1 MRQEIKK
8 IIPQL
13 NSKESNILFSLSLLM
28 LSMAAFLFIG
38 ADGYVLFDDSRSY
51 IQMQNGQGVMPLYP
65 LFLFFNRLLWGNEHY
80 LNFVVV
86 EQAIVAAFCLLWFVL
101 EIKKR
106 FSLSFWEAYVVY
118 LLALFPFTTDMPK
131 AMTTQEIVTEGLA
144 YALFYVF
151 AVFLLDA
158 LWDKSLMRVLYS
170 WLFVFVLALLRS
182 QLQMLFGVCAVA
194 LLYIVFMKFRQKRRM
209 ALLGSMLIAFVICV
223 CLMGIGVLGV
233 VRINSSI
240 QRMMYGESGLA
251 RLIQDNA
258 ITVEMES
265 VPKQTE
271 TVENE
276 ATEDEITETDVEV
289 SEGVTETTKAE
300 EVPSSPPNTHPEVLA
315 YLEQGYEDS
324 GVAISQYDTL
334 IFSKGMYEADYE
346 DYLLFEDELLQEQF
360 LLLYDIVDKLEYRYP
375 YADSGLMGFRHIS
388 DAVGAIGVA
397 SLGSLDKYFADY
409 YNTTIV
415 YFVYQKTSQSA
426 RTIGLKLLTHH
437 FGRFI
442 WHTIRLSLPAF
453 VASVFFQKERFY
465 LLCSLITLFLYVTA
479 IGLTIWSYVD
489 QKADRR
495 YGELMLG
502 VLITDFV
509 LVMALSLLFIGLQ
522 RYVVYAFGI
531 FYIAYL
537 LLLKQLWQIH
547 GKRWFGKYIGSRPYG
562 V

>member
-8 IIPQL
+8 FIPQL
-13 NSKESNILFSLSLLM
+13 NSKDSNILFALSLLM
-28 LSMAAFLFIG
+28 LSMAVFLFLG
-38 ADGYVLFDDSRSY
+38 ADGYLIANDSESY
-51 IQMQNGQGVMPLYP
+51 MQLQNRQGVMPLYP
-65 LFLFFNRLLWGNEHY
+65 LFLFFNRLLWGNERY
-80 LNFVVV
+80 LDYVIV
-86 EQAIVAAFCLLWFVL
+86 EQALIAAFCILWLVL
-101 EIKKR
+101 KIKKR
-106 FSLSFWEAYVVY
+106 FSLKFWEAYVVY
-118 LLALFPFTTDMPK
+118 LLALLPFTVDMPL

-158 LWDKSLMRVLYS
+158 LWDKSYRRLLYS
-170 WLFVFVLALLRS
+170 WLFVFVLGLLRS
-182 QLQMLFGVCAVA
+182 QLQMLFGVCSVA
-194 LLYIVFMKFRQKRRM
+194 LLYIVFMKFRQKSRM
-209 ALLGSMLIAFVICV
+209 ALLGSMLITFVICV
-223 CLMGIGVLGV
+223 CLIGIGVLGV
-233 VRINSSI
+233 VRINSFS
-240 QRMMYGESGLA
+240 QRMMYGGTRLA

-258 ITVEMES
+258 INIEPES
-265 VPKQTE
+265 APEQDE
-271 TVENE
+271 TVESE
-276 ATEDEITETDVEV
+276 EMTYEITEAEV
-289 SEGVTETTKAE
+289 VDSMAETTEAE
-300 EVPSSPPNTHPEVLA
+300 PAPPPNTHPEVLA

-324 GVAISQYDTL
+324 GAAISQFDTL

-346 DYLLFEDELLQEQF
+346 DYLLFEDEQLQEQF

-397 SLGSLDKYFADY
+397 SLGSLDKYFVEY
-409 YNTTIV
+409 YNTTIS
-415 YFVYQKTSQSA
+415 YFVYQKTSRAA

-437 FGRFI
+437 FGRFV

-522 RYVVYAFGI
+522 RYVVYAFGL
-531 FYIAYL
+531 FYIAYFL
-537 LLLKQLWQIH
+537 LLRQLWQIH

>member
-1 MRQEIKK
+1 MSGGIQKL
-8 IIPQL
+8 IPQL
-13 NSKESNILFSLSLLM
+13 NNKNVNLLFSLSLLM
-28 LSMAAFLFIG
+28 LSMAAFLFLG
-38 ADGYVLFDDSRSY
+38 ADGYVLFDDSESY
-51 IQMQNGQGVMPLYP
+51 IQLQNGQGVMPLYP
-65 LFLFFNRLLWGNEHY
+65 LFLFFNRLLWGNERY
-80 LNFVVV
+80 LDFVIV
-86 EQAIVAAFCLLWFVL
+86 EQAVIAAFCVLWLVL
-101 EIKKR
+101 KIKNR
-106 FSLSFWEAYVVY
+106 FSLKFWEAYAVY
-118 LLALFPFTTDMPK
+118 LLALLPFTTDMPA
-131 AMTTQEIVTEGLA
+131 AMTTQEILTEGLA
-144 YALFYVF
+144 YALFYIF

-158 LWDKSLMRVLYS
+158 LWDKSLLQLLCS
-170 WLFVFVLALLRS
+170 WLFVFVLGLLRS
-182 QLQMLFGVCAVA
+182 QLQMLFGVCIVA
-194 LLYIVFMKFRQKRRM
+194 LLYIVFMKFRHKRRM
-209 ALLGSMLIAFVICV
+209 ALLGSMLITSVICI

-233 VRINSSI
+233 IRINASV
-240 QRMMYGESGLA
+240 QRMMYGETKLA

-265 VPKQTE
+265 APGQTE
-271 TVENE
+271 IVESE
-276 ATEDEITETDVEV
+276 ATEYEITEAEI
-289 SEGVTETTKAE
+289 SEAVTETTTAE

-346 DYLLFEDELLQEQF
+346 DYLLFEDEQLQEQF
-360 LLLYDIVDKLEYRYP
+360 LLLYDIVDKQGYRYP

-415 YFVYQKTSQSA
+415 YFVYQKTSQSV

-453 VASVFFQKERFY
+453 VASVFFQKEQFY
-465 LLCSLITLFLYVTA
+465 LLCCLITLFLYLTA
-479 IGLTIWSYVD
+479 IGMTVWSYVD
-489 QKADRR
+489 RRADRR

-509 LVMALSLLFIGLQ
+509 LVIALSLLFIGLQ
-522 RYVVYAFGI
+522 RYVVYAFGM
-531 FYIAYL
+531 FYIAYFL
-537 LLLKQLWQIH
+537 LLRQLWLVH
-547 GKRWFGKYIGSRPYG
+547 GKRWFGKYIGTESCG